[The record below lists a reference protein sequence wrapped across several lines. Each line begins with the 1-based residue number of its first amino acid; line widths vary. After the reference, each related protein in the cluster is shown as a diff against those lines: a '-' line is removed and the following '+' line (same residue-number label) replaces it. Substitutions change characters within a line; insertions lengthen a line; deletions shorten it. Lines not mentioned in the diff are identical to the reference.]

1 MTAVQNVL
9 GRQIAAVS
17 IVDAYIMVI
26 VVIAI
31 AVDQYDR
38 DPALL
43 HLLVE
48 GIRIH
53 ADDNDP
59 VQIALLCQGQIALVG
74 IRSRDDHMV
83 AFLSGAQFNASQYLR
98 VKLVLKHESASSLG
112 LRDHY
117 ADQPGI
123 LSGAA
128 QGTGCHVWCITQP
141 LDGLLDPPA
150 CLLGNR
156 ALPAQCI
163 RDGRAGDASLFGD
176 IPHGDPIGRHA
187 IPPRLI

>member
-1 MTAVQNVL
+1 MEKF
-9 GRQIAAVS
+9 VS
-17 IVDAYIMVI
+17 ELRVRMSAKDAHYGGNLVDGAHMLHLFGDVAMVI

-53 ADDNDP
+53 DDDNDP

-83 AFLSGAQFNASQYLR
+83 AFLSGAQFNASQYVNLTFLHKIIWVWTFEL
-98 VKLVLKHESASSLG
+98 VKV
-112 LRDHY
+112 
-117 ADQPGI
+117 
-123 LSGAA
+123 
-128 QGTGCHVWCITQP
+128 TGPPPIKGRACS
-141 LDGLLDPPA
+141 LLDHHFE
-150 CLLGNR
+150 R
-156 ALPAQCI
+156 ILPYICFFSSAYRWTTRITVSPTRKSESSCW
-163 RDGRAGDASLFGD
+163 
-176 IPHGDPIGRHA
+176 
-187 IPPRLI
+187 